1 MERYDVGRLLGAAR
15 ARDSLSEFGPSPLA
29 AGTVPMPTTACG
41 ASRACGKK
49 MGGARK
55 TTDQKDP
62 NQKKM
67 VHEAVLDATF
77 AALDTSGD
85 GSVSRAE
92 LAKAVRGSAVLAAML
107 GVPHTLREAAD
118 GGDASPLYALNAAF
132 DAADTNG
139 DGRLTKDELR
149 ALLA

>member
-1 MERYDVGRLLGAAR
+1 
-15 ARDSLSEFGPSPLA
+15 
-29 AGTVPMPTTACG
+29 
-41 ASRACGKK
+41 
-49 MGGARK
+49 
-55 TTDQKDP
+55 
-62 NQKKM
+62 M
-67 VHEAVLDATF
+67 VHVAVLDATF

-118 GGDASPLYALNAAF
+118 GGDDSPLYALNAAF